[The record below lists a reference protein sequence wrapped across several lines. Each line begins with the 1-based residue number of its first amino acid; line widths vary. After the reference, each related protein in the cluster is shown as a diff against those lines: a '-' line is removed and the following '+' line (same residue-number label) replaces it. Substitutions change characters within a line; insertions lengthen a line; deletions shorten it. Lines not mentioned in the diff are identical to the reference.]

1 MSAAR
6 PREGM
11 SALVFRGA
19 GQPLEPIT
27 VDHVDLREGE
37 ALVEVELATICGSDL
52 HTIDGMR
59 GAPIPLVLG
68 HEQVGRVVALGPG
81 RPPRTAGDHDL
92 AVGMRVVWGIA
103 VDCGQC
109 RYCLAGL
116 PQKCTMLRKYGH
128 EQLHERWQLS
138 GGFATHVHV
147 LARTP
152 IVEVPDDLPAAMLAP
167 ASCATATVMAGFAAA
182 TVIRPLAGATVA
194 ISGCGM
200 LGLTAIA
207 VAVAEGATVV
217 AGDPDVERRA
227 AAIRFGAAA
236 TSDGSLAGW
245 RAALAEAPDGEHGYA
260 IALELSGAPTA
271 VQQLVSLGDI
281 GAVLVLVGSVFPAG
295 TVAVDPEAVVRGLLT
310 IRGVHNYT
318 AQHLVDAVRFL
329 ERADRDAF
337 SELVGPGHPLHKID
351 SALDDARSRR
361 TARAALAPA
370 KV

>member
-1 MSAAR
+1 MIAAR
-6 PREGM
+6 ASEGM

-19 GQPLEPIT
+19 GHPFDLIT
-27 VDHVDLREGE
+27 VEHVDLREGE

-59 GAPIPLVLG
+59 GAPVPLVLG
-68 HEQVGRVVALGPG
+68 HEHVGRIVALGAG
-81 RPPRTAGDHDL
+81 QPPRTADDHDL

-103 VDCGQC
+103 VDCGEC

-116 PQKCTMLRKYGH
+116 PQKCTTLRKYGH
-128 EQLHERWQLS
+128 ERLHERWQLS

-152 IVEVPDDLPAAMLAP
+152 IVQVPEDLPAAMLAP
-167 ASCATATVMAGFAAA
+167 ASCATATVMAAFAAA
-182 TVIRPLAGATVA
+182 TGIRPIGGATVA

-200 LGLTAIA
+200 LGLTAVAI
-207 VAVAEGATVV
+207 AVAEGASVV
-217 AGDPDVERRA
+217 ASDPDAERRA

-236 TSDGSLAGW
+236 TSDGSLEGW
-245 RAALAEAPDGEHGYA
+245 RGALAEVRGGEHGYA

-271 VQQLVSLGDI
+271 VQQLVSLADI

-295 TVAVDPEAVVRGLLT
+295 SIAVDPEAVVRGLLT

-337 SELVGPGHPLHKID
+337 TELVGPGYPLHEID
-351 SALDDARSRR
+351 AALEDVRSRR
-361 TARAALAPA
+361 TARAALAPG
-370 KV
+370 

>member
-1 MSAAR
+1 MIEAR
-6 PREGM
+6 ASEGM
-11 SALVFRGA
+11 TALVFRGT
-19 GQPLEPIT
+19 GQSFDPVT
-27 VDHVDLREGE
+27 VDDVDLREGE

-59 GAPIPLVLG
+59 GAPVPLVLG
-68 HEQVGRVVALGPG
+68 HEQVGRVVGLGPG
-81 RPPRTAGDHDL
+81 RPPRTADGHDL
-92 AVGMRVVWGIA
+92 TVGMRVVWGIA

-109 RYCLAGL
+109 RYCLTGF
-116 PQKCTMLRKYGH
+116 PQKCTTLRKYGH
-128 EQLHERWQLS
+128 EKLHERWQLS

-182 TVIRPLAGATVA
+182 TGIRSLAGATVA

-217 AGDPDVERRA
+217 ASDPDAERRA
-227 AAIRFGAAA
+227 AATRFGAVA

-245 RAALAEAPDGEHGYA
+245 RAALAEAPDGEHGYT

-318 AQHLVDAVRFL
+318 AHHLVDAVRFL

-337 SELVGPGHPLHKID
+337 TELVGPGHPLHEID
-351 SALDDARSRR
+351 AALDDARSRR
-361 TARAALAPA
+361 TARAALDPTR
-370 KV
+370 V